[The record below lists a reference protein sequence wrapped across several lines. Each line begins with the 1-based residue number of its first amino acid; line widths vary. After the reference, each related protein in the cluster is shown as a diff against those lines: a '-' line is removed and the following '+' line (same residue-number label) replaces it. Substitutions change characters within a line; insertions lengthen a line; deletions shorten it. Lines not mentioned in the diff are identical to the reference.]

1 MDKLILEEIQRM
13 KLLSKY
19 DNSKTLSEQNTKLLT
34 PDQAI
39 ANDLYVNGVG
49 RAGTD
54 ETNILDAIEKIE
66 TPQQYNQVN
75 REFMSKAKKS
85 IVSMINSEFGD
96 GDAKVV
102 SDMVNHLKSK
112 GINIGS
118 KSAEGGKT
126 GLAGGHF
133 RGDLKMNYSTAAP
146 TANTTTEKPG
156 AGGTKQPGAGGT
168 KQPGAGGTK
177 QPAKPVATPPELTD
191 IKAFQDW
198 LDDKRPGWAT
208 GYKDGIITKGQNG
221 GGYGKFGP
229 RTQKA
234 WATYKD
240 QFLKGG
246 DTATKA
252 PPEIEGEDNTQIIDP
267 NANDGEFGGEATTA
281 QSTKVETPPT
291 NDQAVTL
298 QGNPKSTITTGQPE
312 KPTSAIYGQQYKASD
327 GKTYVW
333 SGTEYKVQA

>member
-1 MDKLILEEIQRM
+1 MNKLILEEIQRM
-13 KLLSKY
+13 NLLSKY
-19 DNSKTLSEQNTKLLT
+19 DNSKTLSEQKPAQKPAAPPTFQSFYQPTATNPTDTKQKVLTKNTK
-34 PDQAI
+34 Q
-39 ANDLYVNGVG
+39 
-49 RAGTD
+49 
-54 ETNILDAIEKIE
+54 
-66 TPQQYNQVN
+66 
-75 REFMSKAKKS
+75 KA
-85 IVSMINSEFGD
+85 
-96 GDAKVV
+96 A
-102 SDMVNHLKSK
+102 
-112 GINIGS
+112 
-118 KSAEGGKT
+118 
-126 GLAGGHF
+126 
-133 RGDLKMNYSTAAP
+133 
-146 TANTTTEKPG
+146 
-156 AGGTKQPGAGGT
+156 
-168 KQPGAGGTK
+168 
-177 QPAKPVATPPELTD
+177 PAKPVATPPELKD

-198 LDDKRPGWAT
+198 LDTKAKGWAT
-208 GYKDGIITKGQNG
+208 GYKDGIINKGQNG

-240 QFLKGG
+240 QFLKDG

-298 QGNPKSTITTGQPE
+298 QGNPKSAITTGQPE